1 MAETLPPWMLFE
13 MELVQ
18 ATGTLELGLAASL
31 IAPRTRRAAEWIIL
45 ALLVLFLPVNV
56 SAAIRRVPMGGHAW
70 GPVYL
75 WVLVPLQ
82 AVLFAWTWWFV
93 ARSATSSG

>member
-31 IAPRTRRAAEWIIL
+31 IAPRTRRAA
-45 ALLVLFLPVNV
+45 
-56 SAAIRRVPMGGHAW
+56 G
-70 GPVYL
+70 
-75 WVLVPLQ
+75 
-82 AVLFAWTWWFV
+82 
-93 ARSATSSG
+93 